1 MSHNFNDVFEVAD
14 QIAVLYLGRL
24 VASIPAADLDRQM
37 VVDLVTSGATSR
49 ARPRCHQAERSLT
62 MTQETEPIPP
72 LEQGGEPPVAR
83 GAEWLRRLP
92 QAPTLWS
99 RSGRTPAPTGKGC
112 SPGTAASCPSSVGL
126 VLISIVF
133 QTGNSHFLTAENLVN
148 WLQQAS
154 LYMVMAMGIVFV
166 LLLGEIDLSVGY
178 VGLLGGAIAAEMLS
192 GTHPWP
198 LAIVIVVSLGA
209 CAAIGFVQGLL
220 ITRLGLPSFVVTLA
234 GLLGWEGVL
243 LLVLGNGGT
252 VPINDN
258 IFDDFA
264 TGHTNSLLAGWLI
277 IGALVVIYAVV
288 LWFRDNRRR
297 SSGLVAPR

>member
-1 MSHNFNDVFEVAD
+1 M
-14 QIAVLYLGRL
+14 
-24 VASIPAADLDRQM
+24 
-37 VVDLVTSGATSR
+37 
-49 ARPRCHQAERSLT
+49 
-62 MTQETEPIPP
+62 
-72 LEQGGEPPVAR
+72 
-83 GAEWLRRLP
+83 
-92 QAPTLWS
+92 S
-99 RSGRTPAPTGKGC
+99 RSAP
-112 SPGTAASCPSSVGL
+112 SAAANPVNSVVSLGTYARAYWARVLSGDSGVLPVVVGL
-126 VLISIVF
+126 MLISIVF

-234 GLLGWEGVL
+234 GLAWVGRGPAARV
-243 LLVLGNGGT
+243 GQRGT

-264 TGHTNSLLAGWLI
+264 TGHTNSLLAGWVI
-277 IGALVVIYAVV
+277 IGALVAIYAVV

-297 SSGLVAPR
+297 SSGLVAPPVSLDDTQDRRNRRGRGGARPHRQRQPQSVGGRWTDTGPSLVRARGPGHPAAVELVAEPDQTRPLYVRHRG

>member
-1 MSHNFNDVFEVAD
+1 MLPGSRWPRP
-14 QIAVLYLGRL
+14 L
-24 VASIPAADLDRQM
+24 RQT
-37 VVDLVTSGATSR
+37 L
-49 ARPRCHQAERSLT
+49 L
-62 MTQETEPIPP
+62 
-72 LEQGGEPPVAR
+72 
-83 GAEWLRRLP
+83 
-92 QAPTLWS
+92 TLWS
-99 RSGRTPAPTGKGC
+99 HSGRTPAPTGQRVLSGD
-112 SPGTAASCPSSVGL
+112 SGVLPVVVGL

-234 GLLGWEGVL
+234 GLAGLGRGPVAR
-243 LLVLGNGGT
+243 VGQR
-252 VPINDN
+252 
-258 IFDDFA
+258 
-264 TGHTNSLLAGWLI
+264 GHRA
-277 IGALVVIYAVV
+277 
-288 LWFRDNRRR
+288 D
-297 SSGLVAPR
+297 